1 MLPVFEAGVEEV
13 CAAAEELALQI
24 VPGQAEAGLSDVAL
38 DDLARSQREEG
49 LLQQVDYIKAADFE
63 R

>member
-24 VPGQAEAGLSDVAL
+24 VPARAEVRLGDVTL

-49 LLQQVDYIKAADFE
+49 LLQQALDIIF
-63 R
+63 

>member
-1 MLPVFEAGVEEV
+1 MLPIFEAGVEEV

-38 DDLARSQREEG
+38 DDLSCS
-49 LLQQVDYIKAADFE
+49 
-63 R
+63 